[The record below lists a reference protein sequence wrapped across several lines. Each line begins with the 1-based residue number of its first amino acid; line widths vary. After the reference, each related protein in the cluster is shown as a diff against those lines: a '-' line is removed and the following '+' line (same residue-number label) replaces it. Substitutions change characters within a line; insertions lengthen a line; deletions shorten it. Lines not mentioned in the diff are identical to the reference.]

1 MKIDGLDPKSL
12 KKIGTVAGVVS
23 AVIVAF
29 YVTGLYRNVLQIKK
43 LKQENSQAMKPE
55 DE

>member
-23 AVIVAF
+23 LVIVAF
-29 YVTGLYRNVLQIKK
+29 YVTGLYRNVLQINK
-43 LKQENSQAMKPE
+43 LKQENTKSLKPE